1 MRSTVVLGSFVSSSS
16 MKKLNQFC
24 REVYHP
30 GVHLYFSL
38 NWVLALYAGL
48 CLNHGHAL
56 EFSPYL
62 VVAVLTL
69 YLSLLFLR
77 IMDEIKD
84 YDYDL
89 RFNPERPLVKKSLSH
104 RDLYLFILMSCS
116 GFLALNV
123 LNGVEVLMILG
134 GQILYS
140 FLLIVLEKNS
150 ERIRNSMLLNLLVT
164 YPVNIALSVYVM
176 ALFYFQ
182 WSTDPL
188 YEDLLLLLSFACAF
202 LYYEFSRK
210 ISPTGDEAA
219 GQRSYSK
226 AWGLRRA
233 LILSDGL
240 ALTAI
245 LSMSY
250 LTKSWVPL
258 LLIAVLVMRANWVVK
273 KKNLTLA
280 GSAFIGLFYGAWM
293 LIALLDYLDFHLHLL
308 IRS

>member
-1 MRSTVVLGSFVSSSS
+1 

-56 EFSPYL
+56 LFSPYL

-89 RFNPERPLVKKSLSH
+89 RFNPERPLVKKILTH
-104 RDLYLFILMSCS
+104 KDLALFIVVSCT
-116 GFLALNV
+116 GFLALNA
-123 LNGVEVLMILG
+123 LNGMEVLVLLG

-140 FLLIVLEKNS
+140 FILLGLEKKS
-150 ERIRNSMLLNLLVT
+150 TLVREHMLVNLTLT
-164 YPVNIALSVYVM
+164 YPVNIVLSVYVL
-176 ALFYFQ
+176 ALFYFH

-188 YEDLLLLLSFACAF
+188 YEDVFLVASFACAF

-210 ISPTGDEAA
+210 IFYPTEEIEGR
-219 GQRSYSK
+219 RSYSS
-226 AWGLRRA
+226 ALGLWPA
-233 LILSDGL
+233 LITSDAL
-240 ALTAI
+240 ALAAM
-245 LSMSY
+245 LSMVI
-250 LTKSWVPL
+250 LTGSMLPL
-258 LLIAVLVMRANWVVK
+258 LLIGILVLRHRWVRRK
-273 KKNLTLA
+273 KKLA
-280 GSAFIGLFYGAWM
+280 LCGTYFIGLYYGLWM
-293 LIALLDYLDFHLHLL
+293 LIGLLDNFDLHTNFL
-308 IRS
+308 IGP